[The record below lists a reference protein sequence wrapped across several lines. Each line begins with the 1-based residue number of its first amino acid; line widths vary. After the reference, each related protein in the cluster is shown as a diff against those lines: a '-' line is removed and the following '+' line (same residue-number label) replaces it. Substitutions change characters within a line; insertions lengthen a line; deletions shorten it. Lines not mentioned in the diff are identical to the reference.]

1 MEDLKN
7 LLETSQARFPDS
19 PLLWLRDVAT
29 FLNQKLVT
37 EPAVSVTD
45 MELFGGDPA
54 SALTANMRKV
64 INVMFQK
71 CSDSMKETFLE
82 TSVANTAHELQKGGT
97 IPGSISIV
105 FIKSFIP
112 GLNVVGWNILTQL
125 LTENN
130 PTLVTAHIPRYIEL
144 RNSYQNRPNIGL
156 AILWSVGQAGAKSLH
171 SGIKGRRKSY
181 IFVVYFSY
189 FPRITMTMVDKKVH
203 TKVHLFSFFVIKI
216 NTEYVLV

>member
-1 MEDLKN
+1 MDTKPKLPSTLSHAVKESLRVEDLKN

-82 TSVANTAHELQKGGT
+82 TSVANTAHELQKGG
-97 IPGSISIV
+97 SRSR
-105 FIKSFIP
+105 
-112 GLNVVGWNILTQL
+112 L
-125 LTENN
+125 
-130 PTLVTAHIPRYIEL
+130 HIDCL
-144 RNSYQNRPNIGL
+144 HQVSHSRP
-156 AILWSVGQAGAKSLH
+156 
-171 SGIKGRRKSY
+171 
-181 IFVVYFSY
+181 
-189 FPRITMTMVDKKVH
+189 
-203 TKVHLFSFFVIKI
+203 
-216 NTEYVLV
+216 

>member
-37 EPAVSVTD
+37 EPEVSVTD
-45 MELFGGDPA
+45 LDLFGGDPA

-64 INVMFQK
+64 INVMLQK

-82 TSVANTAHELQKGGT
+82 TSVANTAHELQKGDVTGFL
-97 IPGSISIV
+97 SEV
-105 FIKSFIP
+105 FTKYLFP

-130 PTLVTAHIPRYIEL
+130 PSLVTAHIPRYIEL

-171 SGIKGRRKSY
+171 SGIKGRK
-181 IFVVYFSY
+181 
-189 FPRITMTMVDKKVH
+189 
-203 TKVHLFSFFVIKI
+203 LC
-216 NTEYVLV
+216 

>member
-1 MEDLKN
+1 MSILSQVRRITDYFVISGTKVEVKKSTEKKVDTKPKLPSTLSQAVKESLRVEDLKN

-82 TSVANTAHELQKGGT
+82 TSVANTAHELQKGG
-97 IPGSISIV
+97 SR
-105 FIKSFIP
+105 
-112 GLNVVGWNILTQL
+112 L
-125 LTENN
+125 
-130 PTLVTAHIPRYIEL
+130 HIDC
-144 RNSYQNRPNIGL
+144 
-156 AILWSVGQAGAKSLH
+156 LH
-171 SGIKGRRKSY
+171 
-181 IFVVYFSY
+181 
-189 FPRITMTMVDKKVH
+189 
-203 TKVHLFSFFVIKI
+203 
-216 NTEYVLV
+216 

>member
-1 MEDLKN
+1 MDTKPKLPSTLSQAVKESLRVEDLKN

-64 INVMFQK
+64 SNVMFQK

-82 TSVANTAHELQKGGT
+82 TSVANTAHELQKGGAT
-97 IPGSISIV
+97 GS
-105 FIKSFIP
+105 
-112 GLNVVGWNILTQL
+112 
-125 LTENN
+125 
-130 PTLVTAHIPRYIEL
+130 
-144 RNSYQNRPNIGL
+144 
-156 AILWSVGQAGAKSLH
+156 
-171 SGIKGRRKSY
+171 
-181 IFVVYFSY
+181 
-189 FPRITMTMVDKKVH
+189 M
-203 TKVHLFSFFVIKI
+203 
-216 NTEYVLV
+216 